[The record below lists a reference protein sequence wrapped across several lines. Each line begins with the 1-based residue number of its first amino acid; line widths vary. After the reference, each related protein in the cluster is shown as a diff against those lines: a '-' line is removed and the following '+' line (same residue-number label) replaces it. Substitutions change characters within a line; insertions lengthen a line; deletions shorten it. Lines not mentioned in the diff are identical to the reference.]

1 MNLFKKKASLTAY
14 CLVLSLFTLV
24 AFHGPF
30 FRHLLGSVEGG
41 FNGVVLTVSAALLLF
56 ALDFLLYYVLVYLF
70 RFIGKCLV
78 AFTLFGDA
86 VMLYFVNDYEVLVT
100 DEMMGNVI
108 NTQANEA
115 AGFFSFSFV
124 LYVLLLCVLP
134 CIYVFARK
142 VEYGSWKR
150 FFACVGLSL
159 TALVAVIFGNMKNW
173 PWIDRNAPVLGSLLM
188 PWSYTVNT
196 FRYLGAERRK
206 NVQEILLPDV
216 TSVSDSRDVCVLFIG
231 ESVRRDR
238 CSLYGYGKETNPYT
252 SRDSVTALVANASA
266 TYTSAAV
273 KAILEPFEA
282 GELHEILP
290 NYLQRAGVDV
300 TWRTSN
306 WGEPPVHT
314 EKYYRMDDL
323 RKMYPEEDGR
333 YDGILLAGLREEILR
348 NDATKVFVVIHA
360 YTNHGPSYHT
370 DYPPEFEVF
379 TPVTS
384 TVEMAKVSREELDN
398 AYDNSVVYTDFL
410 VHSVIETLRSIPD
423 RRACLIFLSDHGESL
438 GENNLYMHGVPMA
451 MAPREQIEIP
461 FLVWTSDPSLRVKP
475 LEEVG
480 QHHVFHSVL
489 AFFGIGTPVFDDNKN
504 IFELWH

>member
-1 MNLFKKKASLTAY
+1 MTRFRNKARLSHY

-24 AFHGPF
+24 AFHEPF
-30 FRHLLGSVEGG
+30 FRRLLENVDGG
-41 FNGVVLTVSAALLLF
+41 FNGVVLAVSAAVLLF
-56 ALDFLLYYVLVYLF
+56 ALDFLLYWVLVYLL
-70 RFIGKCLV
+70 RFVGKCIV

-108 NTQANEA
+108 NTQSNEV

-124 LYVLLLCVLP
+124 LYVLFLCVLP

-150 FFACVGLSL
+150 FFAGVGISL
-159 TALVAVIFGNMKNW
+159 AAVLAVVFGNMKNW

-196 FRYLGAERRK
+196 FRYLSAERSR
-206 NVQEILLPDV
+206 NVQEIPLPDV
-216 TSVSDSRDVCVLFIG
+216 TAVSESRDVCVLFIG

-238 CSLYGYGKETNPYT
+238 FSLYGYGRETNPYT
-252 SRDSVTALVANASA
+252 SRDSVTALIADAAA
-266 TYTSAAV
+266 TYTTAAV
-273 KAILEPFEA
+273 RAIMEPYES
-282 GELHEILP
+282 GDLYEILP

-314 EKYYRMDDL
+314 EKYYRIEQL
-323 RKMYPEEDGR
+323 REMYPEEDGR
-333 YDGILLAGLREEILR
+333 YDGILLTGLKEEILA
-348 NDATKVFVVIHA
+348 NEAAKVFIVIHA

-370 DYPPEFEVF
+370 DYPAEFEVF
-379 TPVTS
+379 TPVSS
-384 TVEMAKVSREELDN
+384 TVEMAKVSQEELDN
-398 AYDNSVVYTDFL
+398 AYDNSVVYTDWL
-410 VHSVIETLRSIPD
+410 IHSVIDMLREIPD
-423 RRACLIFLSDHGESL
+423 RRACLLFLSDHGESL
-438 GENNLYMHGVPMA
+438 GENNLYMHGVPLS

-475 LEEVG
+475 LEEVT
-480 QHHVFHSVL
+480 QYHVYHSVL
-489 AFFGIGTPVFDDNKN
+489 AFFGIDTPVFDENKN

>member
-1 MNLFKKKASLTAY
+1 MSFLTKKASLTVY

-30 FRHLLGSVEGG
+30 FRRLAESVDGG
-41 FNGVVLTVSAALLLF
+41 FNGVVLAVSAAVLLF
-56 ALDFLLYYVLVYLF
+56 ALDFLLYYLLVYLL
-70 RFIGKCLV
+70 RLVGKCIV

-108 NTQANEA
+108 HTQSNEA

-124 LYVLLLCVLP
+124 VYVLVFCVLP
-134 CIYVFARK
+134 CIYVFGRK
-142 VEYGSWKR
+142 VDYGSWKR
-150 FFACVGLSL
+150 LLGCAGVSL
-159 TALVAVIFGNMKNW
+159 AAVLAVVFGNMKNW

-196 FRYLGAERRK
+196 FRYLGAERSR
-206 NVQEILLPDV
+206 NAQEILLPDV
-216 TSVSDSRDVCVLFIG
+216 TSVSESRDVCVLFIG

-238 CSLYGYGKETNPYT
+238 FSLYGYPRETNRYT

-266 TYTSAAV
+266 TYTTAGV
-273 KAILEPFEA
+273 KAILEPYDSHD
-282 GELHEILP
+282 LYEILP

-314 EKYYRMDDL
+314 EKYYRIDEL
-323 RKMYPEEDGR
+323 RERYPDEDGR
-333 YDGILLAGLREEILR
+333 YDGILLAGLREEILAC
-348 NDATKVFVVIHA
+348 DAAKVFVVIHA
-360 YTNHGPSYHT
+360 YTNHGPAYHT
-370 DYPPEFEVF
+370 DYPAEFEVF
-379 TPVTS
+379 TPVSS

-398 AYDNSVVYTDFL
+398 AYDNSIVYTDWL
-410 VHSVIETLRSIPD
+410 IHSVIETVREIPG
-423 RRACLIFLSDHGESL
+423 RRGCVLFVSDHGESL

-461 FLVWTSDPSLRVKP
+461 FVVWTSDPSLRVKP

-489 AFFGIGTPVFDDNKN
+489 DFFRIESPVFDENLS
-504 IFELWH
+504 IFEPSR